1 MMWQPLARPLLGV
14 ADVLAAYVLAVAA
27 ACS

>member
-1 MMWQPLARPLLGV
+1 VWAPLATPLLGL